1 MCWGLR
7 DDVART
13 CARMLRGVS
22 RARGARLNGGR
33 VEAGLR
39 RWPRVEAGES
49 VQPELQ
55 QECGESQ
62 ALIART
68 RQRLHAA
75 LTRRLEDVEPLAP
88 FVDAARVSRPRS
100 GGPEEEQP
108 QCHAE
113 LTADVARRGNATV
126 RSFGRRWM
134 KP

>member
-1 MCWGLR
+1 MRCEE
-7 DDVART
+7 
-13 CARMLRGVS
+13 
-22 RARGARLNGGR
+22 ARGARLNGGR
-33 VEAGLR
+33 VEGGDGDGL
-39 RWPRVEAGES
+39 ES
-49 VQPELQ
+49 RLASRSSRSCSKSAV
-55 QECGESQ
+55 SQ

>member
-1 MCWGLR
+1 VLGSAR

-55 QECGESQ
+55 
-62 ALIART
+62 LIART

-75 LTRRLEDVEPLAP
+75 LTRRLEDVSRWRRSWTRRAYRAP
-88 FVDAARVSRPRS
+88 PRS

-126 RSFGRRWM
+126 RSFRRRWM

>member
-1 MCWGLR
+1 
-7 DDVART
+7 
-13 CARMLRGVS
+13 MLRGVS

-55 QECGESQ
+55 
-62 ALIART
+62 LIART

-113 LTADVARRGNATV
+113 LTADVARRGNATG
-126 RSFGRRWM
+126 RAFGRRWM

>member
-1 MCWGLR
+1 M
-7 DDVART
+7 
-13 CARMLRGVS
+13 GVS
-22 RARGARLNGGR
+22 KRGYGDGLESRPAGR
-33 VEAGLR
+33 CSRSCSKSAV
-39 RWPRVEAGES
+39 
-49 VQPELQ
+49 
-55 QECGESQ
+55 SQ

-68 RQRLHAA
+68 RQRLDAA

>member
-1 MCWGLR
+1 VLGSAR

-55 QECGESQ
+55 
-62 ALIART
+62 LIART